1 MIYNIAVFG
10 SCASR
15 DNFYSGINPDYKK
28 YFNCSISSQRG
39 SIISLMQE
47 PVPFKNQ
54 DIQIL
59 PENRVNKAGT
69 QFINQDLTKNF
80 LSEVKKFKPDY
91 ILIDNYFEVIFGI
104 IKYENCLITNNYWD
118 LPKTKFNEKIK
129 PYTKIN
135 MYNNPN
141 NYLKLYKYNT
151 DLFLDYIQKESPNT
165 QIILNPVRLGYKI
178 LKNDKIEVD
187 KNFKTNAKNTNELL
201 KKLDNLLKKKKEV
214 ISLKIKKE
222 RILDENHEWG
232 LGQVHY
238 TQSYYLNFL
247 NQLNQISNNKSILSK
262 YMNYFKK
269 Y

>member
-1 MIYNIAVFG
+1 MII
-10 SCASR
+10 
-15 DNFYSGINPDYKK
+15 
-28 YFNCSISSQRG
+28 
-39 SIISLMQE
+39 
-47 PVPFKNQ
+47 
-54 DIQIL
+54 
-59 PENRVNKAGT
+59 
-69 QFINQDLTKNF
+69 
-80 LSEVKKFKPDY
+80 
-91 ILIDNYFEVIFGI
+91 
-104 IKYENCLITNNYWD
+104 
-118 LPKTKFNEKIK
+118 
-129 PYTKIN
+129 
-135 MYNNPN
+135 
-141 NYLKLYKYNT
+141 
-151 DLFLDYIQKESPNT
+151 
-165 QIILNPVRLGYKI
+165 KI